1 MSRRSRSRAVALQ
14 ILFQD
19 DLNPCDPPADAEPFL
34 NQRLQADDLICFSRD
49 LVQGVREHRND
60 LDGILEPLAEHWSL
74 SRMATADRNILRLAA
89 FEMLYLRTPYQIAI
103 DEGIELAKRFG
114 TAQSSQFINGIL
126 DRVWQENAHRSESGK
141 QVSGEPNSVQDAAC
155 EIADPEV
162 QSDTD
167 LSG

>member
-1 MSRRSRSRAVALQ
+1 
-14 ILFQD
+14 
-19 DLNPCDPPADAEPFL
+19 
-34 NQRLQADDLICFSRD
+34 
-49 LVQGVREHRND
+49 
-60 LDGILEPLAEHWSL
+60 
-74 SRMATADRNILRLAA
+74 MATTDRNILRLAT
-89 FEMLYLRTPYQIAI
+89 FEMLYLSTPYQIAI

-155 EIADPEV
+155 EVADPEV